1 MVKYIDEYAT
11 RIYDEIT
18 RNGNN
23 NRKEKRGM
31 NTDRVNEL
39 VQEMTSFSNNLFSG
53 KADDILVCICGM
65 IAIRSVYRIGFRK
78 DIDE

>member
-1 MVKYIDEYAT
+1 MNDNKILSVFFIIFLVANVLAYIL
-11 RIYDEIT
+11 
-18 RNGNN
+18 NP
-23 NRKEKRGM
+23 
-31 NTDRVNEL
+31 
-39 VQEMTSFSNNLFSG
+39 NNLFPG